1 MFLGDE
7 ASSLCTMAN
16 SRYDALQNE
25 DLYAHLFKQRSPE
38 RAMVVLSLPSMH
50 CASCVRAVETWPNL
64 EPGLIDVRVNFNQK
78 EAHIRYNPR
87 EISLQAIAEKLD
99 FMGYPPDLSLAQRE
113 GKLGQNEQK
122 RQARQSILELG
133 VAGFVFGNTMLFAF
147 PEYMGLETDSGIAAL
162 MRWITAALSLPLVLY
177 SGRSYFKSALGALRT
192 GQANMD
198 VPIALGIVALWSK
211 SLWDMA
217 SGTGAG
223 YFDSLAGLIF
233 FLLVGRWFQ
242 NSTIAKLDFERD
254 YTSFFPLATLRLS
267 ASRGPEYVGLNDVE
281 PGDELRIRHGELI
294 PMDAVIVR
302 GRSSVDV
309 QFITGEALPLPVG
322 PGDDVAAGSRLHG
335 GSVDVR
341 VVKAL
346 YQSYLTSLWREDPAA
361 QKPVLSRRM
370 DLWGQWF
377 TWGILG
383 VAVVSA
389 AYWLWADPS
398 KAIWAVTSVLIV
410 ACPCALA
417 LSIPF
422 GFGNAIRLMG
432 QQGAYVKSTDSI
444 ERLARVNA
452 WVMDK
457 TGTLTHPEEQR
468 WSEEPEVAPEHVA
481 CLRGLVQHSAHP
493 ISRSLHSH
501 WKHVQADVLSEVE
514 ETIGAGLQG
523 RCSAGIL
530 RIGSPAYLGLT
541 DAQAPAHATGWS
553 LNGHLGGWLLPEQ
566 VYREGLSEGLDQ
578 LRPDPIALLT
588 GDGDQE
594 RSRLQTILP
603 ASTEMRFRQSPKD
616 KLNFVLDWQ
625 KNGKHVA
632 MVGDGL
638 NDAGALAASD
648 VGISIAEDAMHF
660 APACDIL
667 LQGRALPHLARYP
680 QMAKA
685 ALRVVKINIAVSLGY
700 NVIGLTFA
708 VQGLLTPE
716 VSALLMP
723 ISSLSVVGLSALL
736 TQRASRKIFKS

>member
-1 MFLGDE
+1 MFLAGG
-7 ASSLCTMAN
+7 ASSLCIMADP
-16 SRYDALQNE
+16 RYDALQNE
-25 DLYAHLFKQRSPE
+25 NLYAHLFKQRSPD
-38 RAMVVLSLPSMH
+38 RATVVLSLPTMH
-50 CASCVRAVETWPNL
+50 CASCVRAIETWPNL
-64 EPGLIDVRVNFNQK
+64 ETGLVAVRVNFNQR

-113 GKLGQNEQK
+113 GKSGQSAQK
-122 RQARQSILELG
+122 RLARQSILELG

-147 PEYMGLETDSGIAAL
+147 PEYMGLAPESGIAEL
-162 MRWITAALSLPLVLY
+162 MRWITAALSLPLVGY

-198 VPIALGIVALWSK
+198 VPIAMGIVALWSK
-211 SLWDMA
+211 SLWDIA
-217 SGTGAG
+217 SGAGAG

-242 NSTIAKLDFERD
+242 NSTIAKLDFDRD
-254 YTSFFPLATLRLS
+254 YKSFFPLATLRLS
-267 ASRGPEYVGLNDVE
+267 TNQAPDYVALNEVV
-281 PGDELRIRHGELI
+281 PGDVLRIRHGELI
-294 PMDAVIVR
+294 PMDAVILR
-302 GRSSVDV
+302 GRSSVNV
-309 QFITGEALPLPVG
+309 QFITGEALPLAVG
-322 PGDDVAAGSRLHG
+322 PGDEVAAGSRLHG
-335 GSVDVR
+335 SSIDVE

-346 YQSYLTSLWREDPAA
+346 DQSYLTSLWREDPAA
-361 QKPVLSRRM
+361 QKPVLSRRL

-383 VAVVSA
+383 VALFTA
-389 AYWLWADPS
+389 AYWMWVDAS

-432 QQGAYVKSTDSI
+432 QHGAYVKSSDTI
-444 ERLARVNA
+444 ERLARINA
-452 WVMDK
+452 WVLDK
-457 TGTLTHPEEQR
+457 TGTLTQPDEQY
-468 WSEEPEVAPEHVA
+468 WTEEPAVSAKHA
-481 CLRGLVQHSAHP
+481 GYLRGLVQHSAHP
-493 ISRSLHSH
+493 ISRSLHNH
-501 WKHVQADVLSEVE
+501 WRHVPAHPLSEVHE
-514 ETIGAGLQG
+514 SIGAGLEG
-523 RCSAGIL
+523 RSEAGIL
-530 RIGSPAYLGLT
+530 RVGSPSYLGLS
-541 DAQAPAHATGWS
+541 DAQAPSHATGWS
-553 LNGHLGGWLLPEQ
+553 LNGQIGGWLIPEQ
-566 VYREGLSEGLDQ
+566 VYRAGLAEGLAQ
-578 LRPDPIALLT
+578 LGPNPMALLT
-588 GDGDQE
+588 GDSDQE
-594 RSRLQTILP
+594 HPRLKAILP
-603 ASTEMRFRQSPKD
+603 ASTDMRFRQSPKD
-616 KLNFVLDWQ
+616 KLQFVLHWQ
-625 KNGKHVA
+625 ESGKHVA

-660 APACDIL
+660 APACDVL
-667 LQGRALPHLARYP
+667 LKGQELPHLARYP

-685 ALRVVKINIAVSLGY
+685 ALRVVKINIGVSLGY
-700 NVIGLTFA
+700 NLIGLTFA